1 LTDANTKAATR
12 TGFVARLR
20 ERLGAAPRSLARGLS
35 DLLLGPRALDAELL
49 DELETLLVSA
59 DVGVETTRLL
69 IDALTQRIARKELT
83 DTCAVY
89 EALRQQML
97 AVVQPAAHQL
107 VIDRTAKPFVV
118 MAVGVNGVG
127 KTTTIA
133 KLAHRLQAEG
143 LGVMLAAAD
152 TFRAA
157 AIEQLKTWGD
167 RLKIPVIAQ
176 HSGADAAAVCHDA
189 MAAATARGVD
199 VLIVDTA
206 GRQHTHAGLMDELK
220 KIKRVI
226 NRSRVEAPHEVLL
239 VLDAS
244 TGQNALS
251 QLKHF
256 NEAVGVTGLALTKL
270 DGTAKGGILL
280 AIARQSGAAIRF
292 LGVGE
297 GLDDLQDFSAVEF
310 IDALLPAKG

>member
-1 LTDANTKAATR
+1 M
-12 TGFVARLR
+12 ARLR
-20 ERLGAAPRSLARGLS
+20 DRLGAAPRSLARGLS
-35 DLLLGPRALDAELL
+35 DLLLGPRALDAQLL

-69 IDALTQRIARKELT
+69 IDALTQRIARKELA
-83 DTCAVY
+83 DTRAVY

-97 AVVQPAAHQL
+97 AVVQPAARAL
-107 VIDRTAKPFVV
+107 AVDRAAKPFVI

-133 KLAHRLQAEG
+133 KLAHRLQGEG
-143 LGVMLAAAD
+143 LGVLLAAAD

-157 AIEQLKTWGD
+157 AIEQLKSWGD
-167 RLKIPVIAQ
+167 RLDIPVIAQ

-189 MAAATARGVD
+189 MAAATARRVD
-199 VLIVDTA
+199 VLIIDTA

-226 NRSRVEAPHEVLL
+226 NRSRADAPHEVLL

-297 GLDDLQDFSAVEF
+297 GLDDLQDFSATEF

>member
-1 LTDANTKAATR
+1 MRDALGR
-12 TGFVARLR
+12 T
-20 ERLGAAPRSLARGLS
+20 PRSLARGLG
-35 DLLLGPRALDAELL
+35 DLLLGPRALDASLL
-49 DELETLLVSA
+49 DEIETVLLAA
-59 DVGVETTRLL
+59 DVGVETTAFLV
-69 IDALTQRIARKELT
+69 DALTQRISRHELADAR
-83 DTCAVY
+83 AVY
-89 EALRQQML
+89 VALRQAML
-97 AVVQPAAHQL
+97 AIVQPVAIPLA
-107 VIDRTAKPFVV
+107 VDRRARPFVI

-133 KLAHRLQAEG
+133 KLTHRLQAQG
-143 LGVMLAAAD
+143 LKVMLAAAD

-157 AIEQLKTWGD
+157 AIEQLEIWGE
-167 RLKIPVIAQ
+167 RLAVPVVAQ

-189 MAAATARGVD
+189 MAAAGARAVD

-220 KIKRVI
+220 KIRRVI
-226 NRSRVEAPHEVLL
+226 NKARTDAPHEVLL

-256 NEAVGVTGLALTKL
+256 SAAVGVTGVALTKL

-280 AIARQSGAAIRF
+280 AMARQFGVPIRYV
-292 LGVGE
+292 GIGE
-297 GLDDLQDFSAVEF
+297 GLEDLQEFSAAEF
-310 IDALLPAKG
+310 LDALVPTAT

>member
-1 LTDANTKAATR
+1 MTDANTKATAR
-12 TGFVARLR
+12 AGLMARLR
-20 ERLGAAPRSLARGLS
+20 DRLGAAPRSLARGLS

-69 IDALTQRIARKELT
+69 IDTLTQRIARKELA
-83 DTCAVY
+83 DTRAVY

-97 AVVQPAAHQL
+97 AVVQPAARAL
-107 VIDRTAKPFVV
+107 AIDRAAKPYVI

-133 KLAHRLQAEG
+133 KLAHRLRGQG
-143 LGVMLAAAD
+143 LDVLLAAAD

-157 AIEQLKTWGD
+157 AIEQLKTWGE
-167 RLKIPVIAQ
+167 RLNVPVIAQ

-206 GRQHTHAGLMDELK
+206 GRQHTHAGLMDELR

-226 NRSRVEAPHEVLL
+226 NKSRADAPHEVLL

-280 AIARQSGAAIRF
+280 AIARQSSAAIRF

-297 GLDDLQDFSAVEF
+297 GIDDLQDFSAVEF
-310 IDALLPAKG
+310 IDALLPGKE

>member
-1 LTDANTKAATR
+1 M
-12 TGFVARLR
+12 ARLR
-20 ERLGAAPRSLARGLS
+20 DKLGAAPRSFARGLS
-35 DLLLGPRALDAELL
+35 DLLLGPRTLDAALL
-49 DELETLLVSA
+49 EELETLLVSA

-69 IDALTQRIARKELT
+69 IDGLTQRIARKELA
-83 DTCAVY
+83 DTRAVY

-97 AVVQPAAHQL
+97 AVVQPAARPL
-107 VIDRTAKPFVV
+107 VIDRSARPFVI

-133 KLAHRLQAEG
+133 KLAHRLHGEG

-157 AIEQLKTWGD
+157 AIEQLKTWGE
-167 RLKIPVIAQ
+167 RLQLPVIAQ

-189 MAAATARGVD
+189 MAAATARGAE

-206 GRQHTHAGLMDELK
+206 GRQHTHAGLMDELR

-226 NRSRVEAPHEVLL
+226 NKTRSDAPHEVLL

-297 GLDDLQDFSAVEF
+297 SLEDLQDFSAAEF